1 MKPLNR
7 TSGLAVLL
15 AVAAACDRPPDLASS
30 AIRPVPFALPE
41 AFQGPREIWE
51 ARYSPDGRRI
61 AFLATWDGET
71 RVATLEDGDTESSTL
86 PGYDVHSFAW
96 LPGSEEIL
104 TAHTDPRK
112 HWFSPDELAVWSSD
126 GAFIRGVPVNRSF
139 VVEDGLAVSPD
150 GRYAVAAATPPPG
163 TAGYTP
169 EADLLLIALDLGLVR
184 NLTRTPWFDEHS
196 PEFAGPHRV
205 VFGRES
211 ILGRGAVLSLD
222 LGTERLRRLNPP
234 DVDVV
239 DVTAA
244 GDKVLYGSTWKTFGG
259 ETTCFWELQLPDRFP
274 TPMFCFR
281 GAAPDL
287 AAGGG
292 SVLLNVDPPEPEWG
306 SYLGGIGR
314 IVEVPL

>member
-1 MKPLNR
+1 MTALNR

-15 AVAAACDRPPDLASS
+15 ALAVACDRPPDLASS
-30 AIRPVPFALPE
+30 APRPVPFAVPE
-41 AFQGPREIWE
+41 SSHGPREVWE
-51 ARYSPDGRRI
+51 ARYSPDGRKI

-71 RVATLEDGDTESSTL
+71 RVATLEDGDTEATTL

-96 LPGSEEIL
+96 LPGSEQIL
-104 TAHTDPRK
+104 TAHNSGE

-126 GAFIRGVPVNRSF
+126 GAFIEGVPVNGPF
-139 VVEDGLAVSPD
+139 VVDGGMAVSPD

-163 TAGYTP
+163 TPGYTP
-169 EADLLLIALDLGLVR
+169 HADLLLIALDLGLVR
-184 NLTRTPWFDEHS
+184 NLTRTRWVDEDS
-196 PEFAGPHRV
+196 PEFAGPQRV

-222 LGTERLRRLNPP
+222 LGTERLRRLSPP

-244 GDKVLYGSTWKTFGG
+244 GDKVLYGTAWKTFGG
-259 ETTCFWELQLPDRFP
+259 ETTCFWELQLPDRLP

-281 GAAPDL
+281 GTAPDL

-292 SVLLNVDPPEPEWG
+292 SVLLNVDPPEPRWG
-306 SYLGGIGR
+306 SYLGGTGR

>member
-1 MKPLNR
+1 MTPLHR
-7 TSGLAVLL
+7 ASGLVVLL

-30 AIRPVPFALPE
+30 ALHPVPFAVPE
-41 AFQGPREIWE
+41 ASHGPSEVWE
-51 ARYSPDGRRI
+51 ARYSPDLRSI

-71 RVATLEDGDTESSTL
+71 RVVTLEDGDTNASTL

-96 LPGSEEIL
+96 LPGSQEIL
-104 TAHTDPRK
+104 TAHTAPGEP
-112 HWFSPDELAVWSSD
+112 WFSPDELGVWSSD
-126 GAFIRGVPVNRSF
+126 GAFIRSIPVNESF

-169 EADLLLIALDLGLVR
+169 ETDLLLIALDLGLVR
-184 NLTRTPWFDEHS
+184 NLTRTPRFDEHS
-196 PEFAGPHRV
+196 PEFAGPQRV

-222 LGTERLRRLNPP
+222 LATERVRRLSPP

-239 DVTAA
+239 VVTAA
-244 GDKVLYGSTWKTFGG
+244 GDKVLYGTPWKTFGG
-259 ETTCFWELQLPDRFP
+259 ETTCFWELQLPNGFP
-274 TPMFCFR
+274 TPMFCFQ

-292 SVLLNVDPPEPEWG
+292 SMLLNVDPPEPEWG
-306 SYLGGIGR
+306 SYLGGTGR
-314 IVEVPL
+314 IVEIPL